1 MMHFTVIK
9 EGKRPVDERV
19 VLTPKQVAELNK
31 EHSNKLKITVQSS
44 EVRRIK
50 DAEYNKA
57 GVTLVEDPAQADIL
71 LGVKEVP
78 KEDLIPNKTYLFF
91 SHTIKKQ
98 PYNKALLQ
106 TILERK
112 IRLIDWETLRDGRG
126 RRLIGFGR
134 YAGIVGTYNG
144 FRAMGLRDGLF
155 DLKKAQDCEDGKELL
170 QELQKVKLP
179 AMKILLTGRGKV
191 AKGSIEI
198 LEALKIK
205 KVGIRDYLSRS
216 FDEPVYCQ
224 ITFQDY
230 FRAKDGKEHNTQH
243 FFDHP
248 DQYESDFM
256 RFAKHT
262 DFFIAGH
269 YWDSK
274 APFLFTR
281 EDARSQDFKIN
292 LVADISCDID
302 GPVASTLRPSTIDDP
317 FYGYDPQA
325 EQEVAF
331 DQKGAITVMAVDNLP
346 CELPRDASHDFG
358 EMFIHAVLPSFLNGD
373 KHGILKRATIA
384 ENGKITEEYAYL
396 REWVKG

>member
-216 FDEPVYCQ
+216 FDEPVYYQ